1 MARMLK
7 NREGGILV
15 TKEIITD
22 ENLSEVTL
30 FPMWKKK
37 NHHHQNIG
45 KEENRSLHFLCFR
58 YDFILKKSCTEC
70 KKNYQS
76 KNGLNQLL
84 HICYMQIIRN

>member
-37 NHHHQNIG
+37 KITTT
-45 KEENRSLHFLCFR
+45 
-58 YDFILKKSCTEC
+58 KK
-70 KKNYQS
+70 
-76 KNGLNQLL
+76 
-84 HICYMQIIRN
+84 